1 MHVVVVGGGVAGLAA
16 ATSLADHGCRVTLL
30 EARPRLGGRA
40 SSFTDSASGLV
51 LDTCQHVSMGCCTNF
66 AHLCRTLGVD
76 HFLEPQ
82 PALFFMTPDGRITR
96 WETARW
102 PAPLHQLPA
111 FISAHFLTLR
121 EKIRVGR
128 ALAALWRD
136 DRRDDPPFA
145 EWLAEHGQTPELI
158 RRFWDVV
165 LVSALNEATKNV
177 GFRYA
182 RQVFVEAFLKDRRGG
197 VVQVP
202 SVPLVKFYSEKVPE
216 YLTAR
221 GSTVRLNA
229 AVESVQFDQGR
240 AVGVRLRTG
249 ETLQADACL
258 LAVPFDRI
266 PSLLPGDLVEQEPA
280 LRNLRCLHTSPITS
294 VHLWY
299 DRPVLPNEPGRRGI
313 PRPLPHVV
321 LIGGISQWVF
331 NRGKTG
337 PEEYYL
343 QVVISASASV
353 NGQRERSSGLSVSE
367 AVLDLVRDEIVRL
380 FPACKTAR
388 LKRSRV
394 IVEKSATFSVRPGV
408 DELRPRQKTGL
419 PGLYLA
425 GDWTRTGW
433 PATMEGA
440 VRSGYLAAEAILQ
453 SEGRSIRLLHPDL
466 DGIVRYP

>member
-1 MHVVVVGGGVAGLAA
+1 MHVLIVGGGLAGLAA
-16 ATSLADHGCRVTLL
+16 ATALANHGCRVTLL

-66 AHLCRTLGVD
+66 AYFCRTLGVD

-96 WETARW
+96 WQTPPW

-111 FISAHFLTLR
+111 LVSAHFLSLR
-121 EKIRVGR
+121 EKVRVAR

-136 DRRDDPPFA
+136 ERKDDPPFA
-145 EWLAEHGQTPELI
+145 SWLAGHGQTPDLI
-158 RRFWDVV
+158 RKFWDVV
-165 LVSALNEATKNV
+165 LVSALNEATENV

-182 RQVFVEAFLKDRRGG
+182 RQVFVEAFLRDRRGG

-202 SVPLVKFYSEKVPE
+202 SVPLVQLYSRQVPE
-216 YLTAR
+216 YLAAR

-229 AVESVQFDQGR
+229 AVESVQVEQGR
-240 AVGVRLRTG
+240 AVGVRLRNG
-249 ETLQADACL
+249 ETLSADACL

-266 PSLLPGDLVEQEPA
+266 PSLLPGELVEQEPG
-280 LRNLRCLHTSPITS
+280 LRNLRRLHTSPITS

-321 LIGGISQWVF
+321 LIGCVSQWVF
-331 NRGKTG
+331 NRGNTG
-337 PEEYYL
+337 PEEFYL
-343 QVVISASASV
+343 QVVISASASI
-353 NGQRERSSGLSVSE
+353 NGQRERSVSLSVSE
-367 AVLDLVRDEIVRL
+367 AMLDLVRDEMVRL

-408 DELRPRQKTGL
+408 DQLRPQQKTSI

-440 VRSGYLAAEAILQ
+440 VRSGYLAAEAVLQ
-453 SEGRSIRLLHPDL
+453 SAGQSVRLLRPDL
-466 DGIVRYP
+466 DGVVRYP